1 MCIRDSCGA
10 AIKAIELTQSSAGD
24 QMRKQLFENAQLFR
38 SEMDAAGFTLPPGEH
53 PIIPVMVGDAEL
65 VQKMSADLLERG
77 IYVVGF
83 FFPVV
88 PKDTAR
94 IRTQMSAAHTTDQ
107 VKQAV
112 AAFTAVAKEHGVV

>member
-1 MCIRDSCGA
+1 
-10 AIKAIELTQSSAGD
+10 L
-24 QMRKQLFENAQLFR
+24 RKQLFENAQLFR
-38 SEMDAAGFTLPPGEH
+38 SEMDAAGFTLPVGEH

-65 VQKMSADLLERG
+65 VQKMSSDLLERG

-88 PKDTAR
+88 PKGTAR

-112 AAFTAVAKEHGVV
+112 AAFTAVAKAHGVV

>member
-1 MCIRDSCGA
+1 
-10 AIKAIELTQSSAGD
+10 
-24 QMRKQLFENAQLFR
+24 
-38 SEMDAAGFTLPPGEH
+38 
-53 PIIPVMVGDAEL
+53 MVGDAEL

-88 PKDTAR
+88 PKGTAR

>member
-1 MCIRDSCGA
+1 
-10 AIKAIELTQSSAGD
+10 
-24 QMRKQLFENAQLFR
+24 
-38 SEMDAAGFTLPPGEH
+38 
-53 PIIPVMVGDAEL
+53 MVGDAEL

>member
-1 MCIRDSCGA
+1 
-10 AIKAIELTQSSAGD
+10 
-24 QMRKQLFENAQLFR
+24 
-38 SEMDAAGFTLPPGEH
+38 
-53 PIIPVMVGDAEL
+53 MVGDAEL
-65 VQKMSADLLERG
+65 VQKMSSDLLERG

-88 PKDTAR
+88 PQGTAR

>member
-1 MCIRDSCGA
+1 
-10 AIKAIELTQSSAGD
+10 
-24 QMRKQLFENAQLFR
+24 
-38 SEMDAAGFTLPPGEH
+38 MDAAGFTLPPGEH

-88 PKDTAR
+88 PKGTAR